1 MASFSL
7 AEAAEKTGTAKVDIW
22 RAIKDGT
29 LSAKKTGDG
38 GFAIDE
44 RDLFRLFKPQQQ
56 EQPRSLEEP
65 PPEILAPP
73 AAASPEDAAA
83 GDDITV
89 AFAALAAELKGLLAE
104 GAGDAAKA

>member
-22 RAIKDGT
+22 RAIKDGA

-44 RDLFRLFKPQQQ
+44 SDLFRLFKPQQ
-56 EQPRSLEEP
+56 PAPAPPLKEP
-65 PPEILAPP
+65 PPKILAPD
-73 AAASPEDAAA
+73 AASPEDAAA